1 MRLRLRRDRDP
12 EGRMTLG
19 EHLRELR
26 RRTVISVLAI
36 LAGSIVGGKYY
47 ATLYNTLTLP
57 IREMA
62 ARKTSGAVTTVNF
75 PQITDAFS
83 IFIAVSL
90 FVGVIVSSPVWLW
103 QIWAFI
109 LPGLTRREKRLSVAF
124 IAAAVPLFLAGCY
137 MSYLVLPRAV
147 ETLLSF
153 APESG
158 SNILGS
164 ADYLSFVLKFI
175 LAFGIAFLLPVFLVG
190 LNAMGALPS
199 RVMIKGWRV
208 AVFLCFLFTAI
219 MTPTPDPWMMILMA
233 LPMVALYFVAVGIG
247 WLLDRRRAKRDA
259 FVDWLNVPD
268 DQGSTL

>member
-1 MRLRLRRDRDP
+1 
-12 EGRMTLG
+12 MTLG

-26 RRTVISVLAI
+26 RRTVVSVLAI

-47 ATLYNTLTLP
+47 ATLYDTLTLP
-57 IREMA
+57 IRELA
-62 ARKTSGAVTTVNF
+62 ARKAAGAVTTVNF
-75 PQITDAFS
+75 PQITDV
-83 IFIAVSL
+83 FIAVSL
-90 FVGVIVSSPVWLW
+90 FVGLIVSSPIWLW

-109 LPGLTRREKRLSVAF
+109 LPGLTRKEKKLSVAF
-124 IAAAVPLFLAGCY
+124 VAAAVPLFLSGCY

-153 APESG
+153 APDSG

-175 LAFGIAFLLPVFLVG
+175 LAFGLAFLLPVFLVG

-219 MTPTPDPWMMILMA
+219 MTPTPDPWM
-233 LPMVALYFVAVGIG
+233 PMVALYFVAVGIG

-259 FVDWLNVPD
+259 SVDWLNVPD